1 MPKTALITG
10 AAKRIGASIAQKLHA
25 SGYHVILHYRQSKD
39 EAIKLRDNL
48 NSIRG
53 GSAEVVQADF
63 LESDAISLLVDNVS
77 CRGGDLNVL
86 VNNASSF
93 YPTPLAEITEQ
104 QWDELIGS
112 NLRAPFFLSL
122 ALYPL
127 LSRCK
132 GSIVNIC
139 DIHAL
144 HPLKG
149 FPVYSIAKSGVV
161 AMTRS
166 LAQEF
171 APLVRVNGI
180 APGAILWPENKMDL
194 NAKQEIL
201 SRVPLERCGS
211 PNDIANGVLFFAHN
225 ADYVT
230 GQILPIDGGRSLS
243 N

>member
-10 AAKRIGASIAQKLHA
+10 AAKRIGASIARKLHA

-39 EAIKLRDNL
+39 AATKLMGDL

-53 GSAEVVQADF
+53 GSAEIVQADL
-63 LESDAISLLVDNVS
+63 LEKDAISLLVDSVS
-77 CRGGDLNVL
+77 CRSGGLNVL

-93 YPTPLAEITEQ
+93 YATPLAEVTEQ
-104 QWDELIGS
+104 QWDELIGT

-122 ALYPL
+122 ALHPV
-127 LSRCK
+127 LSQCN
-132 GSIVNIC
+132 GSIVNVC

-149 FPVYSIAKSGVV
+149 FSVYSIAKSGMV

-166 LAQEF
+166 LAREF
-171 APLVRVNGI
+171 GPSVRVNGI
-180 APGAILWPENKMDL
+180 APGAILWPENEMDL

-201 SRVPLERCGS
+201 SRVPLERCGT
-211 PNDIANGVLFFAHN
+211 PNDIANAVLFLTNN

-230 GQILPIDGGRSLS
+230 GQILPIDGGRSLF